1 MKSLP
6 IKQSRRLSYDGQT
19 VRNVD
24 GAPYVGWGFQWRIDP
39 GHVDL
44 DITDYGAQITFED
57 GTGYWLEFRQTQ
69 NSAIRLEEVDYLET
83 EELFLSEMEENGL
96 TNYELYDSSELT
108 ADILESRKGTTII
121 ERCIGF
127 VTNGQTGDGAILNA
141 ADKNYN
147 YISYRSIDQEYCDG
161 TVILTYLIYNPDNNY
176 IDDITERYDFVISR
190 EWED

>member
-1 MKSLP
+1 MMVKMFAMLMALL
-6 IKQSRRLSYDGQT
+6 LSGS
-19 VRNVD
+19 
-24 GAPYVGWGFQWRIDP
+24 GEIAPT
-39 GHVDL
+39 HVDL
-44 DITDYGAQITFED
+44 DITESGVQITYED
-57 GTGYWLEFRQTQ
+57 GTGYWLEYGEIPESQIPLSEIDF
-69 NSAIRLEEVDYLET
+69 LET
-83 EELFLSEMEENGL
+83 EELFLMEMEERGL
-96 TNYELYDSSELT
+96 TDYELYDASELD
-108 ADILESRKGTTII
+108 AEILENRNGTVII

>member
-1 MKSLP
+1 MVKLFAMLMALLMSAGV
-6 IKQSRRLSYDGQT
+6 SSGE
-19 VRNVD
+19 
-24 GAPYVGWGFQWRIDP
+24 IDT

-44 DITDYGAQITFED
+44 DITDYGTQITFED
-57 GTGYWLEFRQTQ
+57 GTGYWLGFRQTQ
-69 NSAIRLEEVDYLET
+69 NSAIRLEEVDDLET

-176 IDDITERYDFVISR
+176 IDDIMERYDFVISR

>member
-1 MKSLP
+1 M
-6 IKQSRRLSYDGQT
+6 
-19 VRNVD
+19 
-24 GAPYVGWGFQWRIDP
+24 
-39 GHVDL
+39 DL

-147 YISYRSIDQEYCDG
+147 YISYRSI
-161 TVILTYLIYNPDNNY
+161 VTYLIYNPDNNY

>member
-1 MKSLP
+1 MVKLFAMLMALLMSAGVF
-6 IKQSRRLSYDGQT
+6 SGE
-19 VRNVD
+19 
-24 GAPYVGWGFQWRIDP
+24 IDP

-44 DITDYGAQITFED
+44 DITDNGAQITFED

-69 NSAIRLEEVDYLET
+69 NSAIRT
-83 EELFLSEMEENGL
+83 EELFLSEMEEKGL
-96 TNYELYDSSELT
+96 TDYELYDSSELT

-176 IDDITERYDFVISR
+176 IDDITERYDFVVSR

>member
-1 MKSLP
+1 MVKLFAMLMALLMSAGV
-6 IKQSRRLSYDGQT
+6 SSGE
-19 VRNVD
+19 
-24 GAPYVGWGFQWRIDP
+24 IDP

-108 ADILESRKGTTII
+108 CTFIYAEALPTQRQHFPRLTTLRIRPLPRHSRSRLRPIMVFRFWMPPHLPSPLWGLSVRREPRPT
-121 ERCIGF
+121 E
-127 VTNGQTGDGAILNA
+127 
-141 ADKNYN
+141 
-147 YISYRSIDQEYCDG
+147 SYRAS
-161 TVILTYLIYNPDNNY
+161 LTASNLASALTKPD
-176 IDDITERYDFVISR
+176 R
-190 EWED
+190 

>member
-1 MKSLP
+1 MVKLFAMLMALLMSAGV
-6 IKQSRRLSYDGQT
+6 SSGE
-19 VRNVD
+19 
-24 GAPYVGWGFQWRIDP
+24 IDP

-96 TNYELYDSSELT
+96 TDYELYDSSELT

-147 YISYRSIDQEYCDG
+147 YISYRSIGQEYCDG